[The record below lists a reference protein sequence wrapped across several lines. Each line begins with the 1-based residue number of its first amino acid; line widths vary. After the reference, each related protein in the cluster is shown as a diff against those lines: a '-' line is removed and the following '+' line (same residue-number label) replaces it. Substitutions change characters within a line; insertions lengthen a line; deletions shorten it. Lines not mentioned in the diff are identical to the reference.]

1 MRVDEVFP
9 VESLRSVSSA
19 YLQHGANPN
28 FCRALLVSL
37 PAIGGAWSRQ
47 VRTDRPLGS
56 PRLRGPRIEP
66 RDVGDYSR
74 EVLGLYLKRP
84 ARNRLQ
90 LNDLGKGA
98 SDTAT

>member
-74 EVLGLYLKRP
+74 EVGEHP
-84 ARNRLQ
+84 A
-90 LNDLGKGA
+90 
-98 SDTAT
+98 TALAPPHGRKTPNPCC